1 MKNLIVGD
9 KPTVSRLADRLKRA
23 GSHAEYQ
30 RIQCVLIRATLGSSA
45 TQIAQ
50 LLGWSTATVHV
61 LHSRWAK
68 EGDAIFDLRGR
79 GGRRH
84 QYLSPEQEQAL
95 LAPFVERAQAGG
107 MLTTAEIQ
115 QAYQEHTGKAVAPST
130 IYRLLARHGWRK
142 VVPRP
147 RHPKADVA
155 AQAAFK
161 KTPPH
166 GTPRGLAPGYCPGIE
181 LLDSSRIPN
190 RRMLEIALDPLGLPL
205 NAAEV
210 PGSGLHE
217 LQLGTRRGQFRDGL
231 RPPDERAADAEHQ
244 DVPSHAFAGHQS
256 AGRLTVVDSRT
267 HSGVARLDRGSDPLR
282 ISSRFQRGL
291 PSCAPAPD
299 AALDSAGASS
309 RRTAGY

>member
-1 MKNLIVGD
+1 MKSLIVCD

-23 GSHAEYQ
+23 SSHAEYQ

-84 QYLSPEQEQAL
+84 QYLSSEQEQAL
-95 LAPFVERAQAGG
+95 LAPFVERAQSGG
-107 MLTTAEIQ
+107 MLTVAEIR
-115 QAYQEHTGKAVAPST
+115 QAYREQTGKAVAPST
-130 IYRLLARHGWRK
+130 IYRLLDRHGWRK

-166 GTPRGLAPGYCPGIE
+166 GTPRGLAPG
-181 LLDSSRIPN
+181 
-190 RRMLEIALDPLGLPL
+190 
-205 NAAEV
+205 
-210 PGSGLHE
+210 
-217 LQLGTRRGQFRDGL
+217 
-231 RPPDERAADAEHQ
+231 
-244 DVPSHAFAGHQS
+244 
-256 AGRLTVVDSRT
+256 
-267 HSGVARLDRGSDPLR
+267 
-282 ISSRFQRGL
+282 
-291 PSCAPAPD
+291 
-299 AALDSAGASS
+299 
-309 RRTAGY
+309 